1 MTKVYYK
8 GNEVLDVTTYDQIDR
23 YTVEIDIDVLLKNGD
38 MRTISIKNPLGRK
51 KWDKG
56 YMARRIGI
64 ETGIYECQET
74 IEGYFNEEY
83 IFEDFDA
90 VVFLKEEGLIFEKE
104 TKDILLQILQ
114 DCTKGFTQDSVQRK
128 NILLA
133 LKKAYQLGTKK

>member
-56 YMARRIGI
+56 YVARRIGI
-64 ETGIYECQET
+64 ETGICECQET

-90 VVFLKEEGLIFEKE
+90 VVFLMEEGLIFEKE
-104 TKDILLQILQ
+104 TKDILLEVLQ
-114 DCTKGFTQDSVQRK
+114 DCTKGFSQDSVQRK

>member
-23 YTVEIDIDVLLKNGD
+23 CTVEIDIDVLLKNGD

-56 YMARRIGI
+56 YVARRIGI
-64 ETGIYECQET
+64 ETGICECQET

-90 VVFLKEEGLIFEKE
+90 VVFLMEEGLIVEKE
-104 TKDILLQILQ
+104 TKDILLHILQ
-114 DCTKGFTQDSVQRK
+114 DCTKGFSQDSVQRK

>member
-56 YMARRIGI
+56 YVARRIGI
-64 ETGIYECQET
+64 ETGICECQET

-90 VVFLKEEGLIFEKE
+90 VVFLMEEGLIFEKQ

-114 DCTKGFTQDSVQRK
+114 DCTKGFSQDSVQRK

>member
-83 IFEDFDA
+83 FITYPARLHERIFA
-90 VVFLKEEGLIFEKE
+90 
-104 TKDILLQILQ
+104 
-114 DCTKGFTQDSVQRK
+114 GFS
-128 NILLA
+128 
-133 LKKAYQLGTKK
+133 TKKKYFISIKKSISIRK